1 MDIQK
6 KKIEKNRND
15 SDFSAGKSKPK
26 KDFFKKAGFFIH
38 YFSVAKLRKVNRLT
52 YILSSATII
61 FLIVVFLFA
70 QYDYT
75 HASFGFAPKV
85 DYSTGASSYPM
96 SVAIGDLNGDGKADL
111 ATANYWNAK
120 ISVLINNGDGTFAA
134 HVDYTA
140 GTNPE
145 SIAIGDLDG
154 DGDADLAVANYT
166 SNRVSVFINNGSGI
180 FAAKVDYVTGTGPIS
195 VAIGDVSGDGK
206 ADMAVTNYA
215 STSVSVFINNGNG
228 TFAAK
233 VDYPTGAGTGPR
245 SVAIGDLSGDGK
257 ADLAVANNA
266 SNVAQIFIN
275 NGSGT
280 FAAKVDYPLGGS
292 ARSIAIGDLDGD
304 GDADLATANFSN
316 PNASVLMNNG
326 NGTFA
331 TKVDYTTGSS
341 PTSVAIGDLDGDGDA
356 DLAVANDGTL
366 LVSVLLNNGNG
377 TFAAKVDYTTTASP
391 QSVAIG
397 DLSGDGKRD
406 LVTAN
411 WSSDKVSVLIN
422 NSTDPPP
429 SSAPANFIAT
439 DGTYT
444 DKVALSWNAVS
455 GATGYDVW
463 NGSAWI
469 DVGNVLTYDDTAAP
483 APTINQNSTTASD
496 GTSATYVTLNS
507 TAGTSAGSVVVYKV
521 RAYNAGGDGP
531 ESGTENGNRG
541 VGSLTYQW
549 QRSAG
554 DSDGSYSNLS
564 GATASP
570 FNDTNAPADVLG
582 RYYKVI
588 LNASGA
594 SQVTSSADRGY
605 RTFLAPADLLLSN
618 ETGTSM
624 VLNWVDNSIGEDG
637 FKVDRSTD
645 GTNFSQ
651 TGTAPAES
659 TSYSGTGT
667 TGLDPNTDYWF
678 RVRAYQGSI
687 NGEYTQDATAQ
698 TLGPISSIFKG
709 GTRLR
714 GGLRLR

>member
-1 MDIQK
+1 MDIYENKIQK
-6 KKIEKNRND
+6 HRDDANVISGR
-15 SDFSAGKSKPK
+15 SKSIKG
-26 KDFFKKAGFFIH
+26 FLKKAGFF
-38 YFSVAKLRKVNRLT
+38 SVRRLRKINRLS
-52 YILSSATII
+52 YALSSVTVI
-61 FLIVVFLFA
+61 FLILVFLFA
-70 QYDYT
+70 QYNYT

-85 DYSTGASSYPM
+85 DYATGSGSTSYPM
-96 SVAIGDLNGDGKADL
+96 SVVIGDLNSDGNADL

-120 ISVLINNGDGTFAA
+120 ISVFINNSDGTFAT

-140 GTNPE
+140 GTYPE
-145 SIAIGDLDG
+145 SIAIGDVSG
-154 DGDADLAVANYT
+154 DGKADLAVANYG
-166 SNRVSVFINNGSGI
+166 SNRVSVFINNGDGT
-180 FAAKVDYVTGTGPIS
+180 FAAKADYVTGTGPIS

-206 ADMAVTNYA
+206 ADLAVTNYG
-215 STSVSVFINNGNG
+215 STSVSVFINNGSG

-233 VDYPTGAGTGPR
+233 VDYTTGSGPR
-245 SVAIGDLSGDGK
+245 SVAIGDLSGDGR
-257 ADLAVANNA
+257 ADLATANNA
-266 SNVAQIFIN
+266 SNNASIFIN

-304 GDADLATANFSN
+304 GDADLTTANFST
-316 PNASVLMNNG
+316 PTASVLMNNG
-326 NGTFA
+326 SGTFA

-341 PTSVAIGDLDGDGDA
+341 PTSVAVGDLDGDGDA
-356 DLAVANDGTL
+356 DLAVANDGTT
-366 LVSVLLNNGNG
+366 LVSVFLNNGNG
-377 TFAAKVDYTTTASP
+377 TFAAKVDYTTAASP

-397 DLSGDGKRD
+397 DLNNDGKRD
-406 LVTAN
+406 LVSAN

-463 NGSAWI
+463 NGSVWI

-483 APTINQNSTTASD
+483 APTINQNSTSASD

-507 TAGTSAGSVVVYKV
+507 TAGTSAGSVIAYKV

-564 GATASP
+564 GAVTSP
-570 FNDTNAPADVLG
+570 FNDTTAPADVLG

-594 SQVTSSADRGY
+594 GQVTSSADRGF
-605 RTFLAPADLLLSN
+605 RTFLAPADLLISD

-698 TLGPISSIFKG
+698 TLGPISNIFKG

-714 GGLRLR
+714 GGLRLK